1 VYIKVGSAG
10 AGRCLPVDRGIQVG
24 GVSMLDL
31 AFVVLVLIFF
41 AASWGFVWLCERL
54 RGGGA

>member
-1 VYIKVGSAG
+1 M
-10 AGRCLPVDRGIQVG
+10 G

-31 AFVVLVLIFF
+31 GFVALVLIFF

-54 RGGGA
+54 KGGGA

>member
-1 VYIKVGSAG
+1 VYIEAGFVG
-10 AGRCLPVDRGIQVG
+10 AGRCLPVDRGIRLG

-31 AFVVLVLIFF
+31 AFVGLALIFF

-54 RGGGA
+54 KGGGA